1 MKKIV
6 LFLHGYGSNGN
17 DLISLKDHIFLDKS
31 TCEFISPNA
40 PERCDMNFFGYQ
52 WFPLKERSSHE
63 LKLGLSSAFKYLDKI
78 VKKIQNDHNVETSQI
93 SIIGF
98 SQGSM
103 LCTYYALMSCHD
115 FHSIISLSG
124 SLPLS
129 ILKDLK
135 ILKNK
140 TKYLIFHGKIDDV
153 VSINQ
158 ALETH
163 KFLKSQNITSK
174 IILDDNC
181 GHSIS
186 PLALNSINE
195 LYNSWI

>member
-17 DLISLKDHIFLDKS
+17 DLISLKDYISMDQS
-31 TCEFISPNA
+31 SSVFISPNA
-40 PERCDMNFFGYQ
+40 PEPCELNFFGYQ
-52 WFPLKERSSHE
+52 WFPLKQRTNEE
-63 LKLGLSSAFKYLDKI
+63 LKLGLNSAFLYLE
-78 VKKIQNDHNVETSQI
+78 KKIIKIKEEYNVETSQI

-103 LCTYYALMSCHD
+103 LAIYYALQSNFN

-129 ILKDLK
+129 ILEDLK
-135 ILKNK
+135 LYKNN
-140 TKYLIFHGKIDDV
+140 TQYLIFHGKIDEV
-153 VSINQ
+153 VSSEQ
-158 ALETH
+158 ALQTQS
-163 KFLKSQNITSK
+163 FLESKKIPTNIV
-174 IILDDNC
+174 LDENC

-186 PLALNSINE
+186 PLALNAINQ
-195 LYNSWI
+195 LYKSWV